1 MVHLPVGE
9 QIKQD
14 LPFTPGKYEIELTQ
28 FKHENTVFFEACV
41 SILEKDGNG
50 WVIANDL
57 FKVGK
62 TDFIAYQ
69 TGDIIIDRI
78 HVMLNNIITTQ
89 DVIVDI
95 LDGDDYPDFY
105 LFPVLDKD
113 NNIIG
118 ATMRA
123 NQQDLLTIYFK

>member
-1 MVHLPVGE
+1 MIHLPVGE

-69 TGDIIIDRI
+69 TGDIVIDRI

-95 LDGDDYPDFY
+95 IDGDDYPDFY

-113 NNIIG
+113 NTIIG